1 MRPAECVYVGDS
13 GVDMLTGKNA
23 GMDSCGVL
31 WGFRDRKEL
40 EENGAVFTVGSASEL
55 LETVMSR

>member
-1 MRPAECVYVGDS
+1 
-13 GVDMLTGKNA
+13 MLTGKNA

>member
-1 MRPAECVYVGDS
+1 
-13 GVDMLTGKNA
+13 MLNVNHA
-23 GMDSCGVL
+23 GMESCGVL